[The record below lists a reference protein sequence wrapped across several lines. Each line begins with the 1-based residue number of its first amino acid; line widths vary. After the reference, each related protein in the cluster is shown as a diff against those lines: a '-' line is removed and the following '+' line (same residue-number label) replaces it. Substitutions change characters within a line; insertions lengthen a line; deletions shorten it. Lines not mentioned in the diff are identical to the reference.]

1 MSRKKV
7 CHATFSSAQVIT
19 FRLPSFGRSFVLIY
33 YICVVSSAESS
44 NTVNISRR
52 CDDMKM
58 CISKKLG
65 KSALS
70 VHPFLPL
77 SIHIHIHI
85 RTQYK
90 PIMYEYF
97 FLHNLI
103 LPHFKILYT
112 RLHTYTHTNTEF
124 PRTNRREKRRRRKKK
139 NSGLGAQRIER
150 KESTLN
156 PWTWKNYHYAE
167 H

>member
-77 SIHIHIHI
+77 SFHIHIPI

-90 PIMYEYF
+90 PIMYDYF

-112 RLHTYTHTNTEF
+112 RLHTYTHSHTEF
-124 PRTNRREKRRRRKKK
+124 PRTNRWEKRRRRKKK